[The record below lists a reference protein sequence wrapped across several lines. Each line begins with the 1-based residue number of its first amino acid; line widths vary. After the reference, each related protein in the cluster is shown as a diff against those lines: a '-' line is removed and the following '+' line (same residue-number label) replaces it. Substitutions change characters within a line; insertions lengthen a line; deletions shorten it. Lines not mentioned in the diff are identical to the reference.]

1 MATREENLKKIND
14 ELEQLSDAELDNV
27 AGGSWV
33 EFTADMLEAK
43 KRGIAGFES
52 LDLTNPNS
60 DLIKM
65 IGDDKLR
72 HQYVDK
78 VGALFAAHGIE
89 MTYNGK
95 FLESNIYKFNG
106 KEISRQQAWDIV
118 DGK

>member
-1 MATREENLKKIND
+1 MASREENLKKIND
-14 ELEQLSDAELDNV
+14 DLEQLSDEELDKV
-27 AGGSWV
+27 AGGSWL
-33 EFTADMLEAK
+33 EFTDDMLKAK
-43 KRGIAGFES
+43 ERGIAGFEN
-52 LDLTNPNS
+52 LGFDADS

-78 VGALFAAHGIE
+78 VGAMFASHGIE
-89 MTYNGK
+89 MTYKGK

-106 KEISRQQAWDIV
+106 KEISREDAWKIV

>member
-1 MATREENLKKIND
+1 MEEIKNEVMSD
-14 ELEQLSDAELDNV
+14 EDLDKV

-33 EFTADMLEAK
+33 EFTADMLDAK
-43 KRGIAGFES
+43 KRGIAGFEN
-52 LDLTNPNS
+52 LKIDANS

-78 VGALFAAHGIE
+78 VANLFASHGIE
-89 MTYNGK
+89 MTYKGK

-106 KEISRQQAWDIV
+106 KEISREQAWNII

>member
-1 MATREENLKKIND
+1 MAKEILKD
-14 ELEQLSDAELDNV
+14 EIMNDAELDQV
-27 AGGSWV
+27 AGGSWL
-33 EFTADMLEAK
+33 EFTADMLDAK
-43 KRGIAGFES
+43 KRGIAGFEN

-78 VGALFAAHGIE
+78 VAGVFAAHGVTME
-89 MTYNGK
+89 YKGK
-95 FLESNIYKFNG
+95 LLEDNIYTYQG
-106 KEISRQQAWDIV
+106 KSITREQAWNIV

>member
-1 MATREENLKKIND
+1 MKDEKILAEEVLSD
-14 ELEQLSDAELDNV
+14 EQLENV

-33 EFTADMLEAK
+33 EFTDDMLKAK
-43 KRGIAGFES
+43 ERGIAGFENLG
-52 LDLTNPNS
+52 LDANS

-65 IGDDKLR
+65 IGDDDLR
-72 HQYVDK
+72 HQYVEK
-78 VGALFAAHGIE
+78 VASVFASHGID

-106 KEISRQQAWDIV
+106 KEITRQQAWDIV